1 MADNPVKR
9 YSKMT
14 PARRKAEQMDYEAR
28 YPMSTK
34 AADMMDEGVK
44 RRDPLQS
51 AVGFG
56 GMTVLTPLEAA
67 KNYITGNRQ
76 RSEED
81 MSELARE
88 VARGGAKIEGYKKGG
103 FVSSAS
109 SRADGC
115 AKRGKTRGR
124 IV

>member
-1 MADNPVKR
+1 MADDPVTR
-9 YSKMT
+9 YMKMT
-14 PARRKAEQMDYEAR
+14 PARRKAEQMDFEAR
-28 YPMSTK
+28 YPVSKKLQDKIDKGSNSLERALSFGATP
-34 AADMMDEGVK
+34 AALAVEGVK
-44 RRDPLQS
+44 N
-51 AVGFG
+51 A
-56 GMTVLTPLEAA
+56 
-67 KNYITGNRQ
+67 ITGNKQ

-103 FVSSAS
+103 SVSSAS

>member
-1 MADNPVKR
+1 MANDDPVTR
-9 YSKMT
+9 YMKMT
-14 PARRKAEQMDYEAR
+14 PARRKAEQMDFEAR
-28 YPMSTK
+28 YPLSKKLTDK
-34 AADMMDEGVK
+34 LDKSDSSIERAAAFAATPWVSAAEG
-44 RRDPLQS
+44 L
-51 AVGFG
+51 
-56 GMTVLTPLEAA
+56 
-67 KNYITGNRQ
+67 KNVVTGNRQ

-88 VARGGAKIEGYKKGG
+88 VARGGEKIKGYKKGG
-103 FVSSAS
+103 SVSSAS